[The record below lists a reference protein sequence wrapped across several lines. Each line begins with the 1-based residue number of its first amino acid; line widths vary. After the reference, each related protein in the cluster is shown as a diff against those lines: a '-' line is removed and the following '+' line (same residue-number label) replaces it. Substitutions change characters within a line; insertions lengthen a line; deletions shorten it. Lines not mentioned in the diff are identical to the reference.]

1 MSSFV
6 QVSGLKPGQKYL
18 YRVCAENA
26 AGVSDPAEQLGP
38 LLADDPHG
46 TKLKPFL
53 ILSIDLYRFSY
64 QKHKNQQIRFIL
76 QETKHSLNS
85 DKIKNIFCCL
95 SQLVLPW
102 T

>member
-1 MSSFV
+1 MPLL

-46 TKLKPFL
+46 EKTNGINADQSFM
-53 ILSIDLYRFSY
+53 S
-64 QKHKNQQIRFIL
+64 
-76 QETKHSLNS
+76 
-85 DKIKNIFCCL
+85 
-95 SQLVLPW
+95 
-102 T
+102 